1 MQTISVY
8 INQNASHASQSSGD
22 LRHKIEATLF
32 RSNLQFKQPK
42 DSLALDQSLEQ
53 DIDQKVDAIVSV
65 GGDGTANTI
74 IQKIAGTDIGLL
86 VVPGGTAN
94 DLAHELGNH
103 KSLQNVLQSIRNKEF
118 KKIDLI
124 KINGRFM
131 ATNGGIGFGGKV
143 AQKINRL
150 RAAYPMFKKVMHL
163 SGSKI
168 YSLFVAQELLS
179 LHLDRHRIKVTS
191 KELSGV
197 FDVAALFVNNQS
209 TVAGKFELAPFT
221 ANNDGRFNVIL
232 VTHQNRAQ
240 LINCVIKVSM
250 GHFPENDPNF
260 ITFETDKIEIE
271 SLESEKGIFF
281 GDGEI
286 LGQGPKWEVEVV
298 KDCLKVFTRC
308 SKNADLPLPQNFGLS

>member
-8 INQNASHASQSSGD
+8 MNQHASHSGGE
-22 LRHKIEATLF
+22 LKHKIESILF
-32 RSNLQFKQPK
+32 RSNLQFKQPS
-42 DSLALDQSLEQ
+42 SLAALDQCLEQ
-53 DIDQKVDAIVSV
+53 DIENGVDAIVSV

-103 KSLQNVLQSIRNKEF
+103 KGLQNVLQSIRNKEY

-124 KINGRFM
+124 KINGKFM

-150 RAAYPMFKKVMHL
+150 RASYPMFKKVMHL

-179 LHLDRHRIKVTS
+179 LNLDRHKVRITS

-197 FDVAALFVNNQS
+197 YDVAALFINNQS

-240 LINCVIKVSM
+240 LINCVVKVSM
-250 GHFPENDPNF
+250 GHFPANDPHF
-260 ITFETDKIEIE
+260 ITFETDKIAIE
-271 SLESEKGIFF
+271 ALDGDKSFFF
-281 GDGEI
+281 GDGEM
-286 LGQGPKWEVEVV
+286 LGNGPKWEVEVA
-298 KDCLKVFTRC
+298 KDSLKVFTRS
-308 SKNADLPLPQNFGLS
+308 SKNSELPLPQNFGLS